1 MIWMNRVKKN
11 NFFILNVMRWEKIYF
26 FKGKKKNKKFIY
38 TLYYI
43 TEIINNLRVTVRKT
57 ISAYIGVI
65 PFVNRTPTYQ
75 TLSII
80 VKIIRIITALTIS
93 VIPLST
99 KRTLYIALPAFM
111 ESFIGIISIRT
122 SCIAK
127 IIYQESCS

>member
-1 MIWMNRVKKN
+1 MNRVEKN
-11 NFFILNVMRWEKIYF
+11 IFFILNVKRWEKIYF
-26 FKGKKKNKKFIY
+26 FKGKKKKIINLFIIY
-38 TLYYI
+38 NI
-43 TEIINNLRVTVRKT
+43 SQEIINNLRVTVRKT

-65 PFVNRTPTYQ
+65 PFVNRTATYQ

-80 VKIIRIITALTIS
+80 VKIIRIITPLTIS